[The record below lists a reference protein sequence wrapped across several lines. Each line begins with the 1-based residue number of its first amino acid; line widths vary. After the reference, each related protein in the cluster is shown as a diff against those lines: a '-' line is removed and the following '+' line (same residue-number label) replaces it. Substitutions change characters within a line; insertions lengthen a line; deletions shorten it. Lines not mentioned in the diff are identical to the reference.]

1 MTTSSH
7 LKAAAKRKDDEFYTL
22 PADVERINALILE
35 ADPYSFAG
43 RTVMCPCDDP
53 DRSEWTRYYEA
64 NLRRLGLLRV
74 ISTCYR
80 PGGRGRVRITGPD
93 GVERDGLLDGD
104 GGFQTPEVTDL
115 ARQADIIAT
124 NPPFSLMRAFIPWA
138 MAGHRIITV
147 MPLTAFGYNAVIP
160 YFAQGRLHATGHVRT
175 FLRPDGSTE
184 RLGDAM
190 SVTDLRSATDNTPL
204 PLPATRD
211 VRGELRRL
219 DTGMMEARF
228 CRLIPGDF
236 DAPLAVPA
244 SALEHIDQSKFEVLG
259 KFEPALLGGRHIFKR
274 IVIRRRTRHVV
285 PVPPKAT
292 IWNKRGTKT
301 ITSPGPDWTPSQN
314 IYSIH
319 SDNVDKTLM

>member
-160 YFAQGRLHATGHVRT
+160 YFAQGRLHATGKVKT
-175 FLRPDGSTE
+175 FLRPDGSTA
-184 RLGDAM
+184 RLPDAM
-190 SVTDLRSATDNTPL
+190 SVTDMRSATGNTPL

-219 DTGMMEARF
+219 DTGMMEARSY
-228 CRLIPGDF
+228 RLIPGDF
-236 DAPLAVPA
+236 DAPLAVPIN
-244 SALEHIDQSKFEVLG
+244 ALEHIDQSKFEVLG
-259 KFEPALLGGRHIFKR
+259 KNRPTLADGRRLFQR
-274 IVIRRRTRHVV
+274 IVIRRRTRPVV

-319 SDNVDKTLM
+319 SGNVDKTLM